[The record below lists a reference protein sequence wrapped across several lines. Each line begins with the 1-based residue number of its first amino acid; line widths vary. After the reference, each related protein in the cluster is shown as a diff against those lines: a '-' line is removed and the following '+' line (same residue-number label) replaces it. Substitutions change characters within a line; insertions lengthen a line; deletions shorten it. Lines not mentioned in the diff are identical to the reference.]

1 MCLLLKSS
9 HILPSSNIRI
19 LSYSLSMTTK
29 KTTVLM
35 AAVLAVATVLAAGLA
50 VLPSSVEDA
59 QANPCSTEAENT
71 GDVETEYNCDFEGIG
86 SLTIVEGGGAGLTD
100 APIILPTP

>member
-1 MCLLLKSS
+1 
-9 HILPSSNIRI
+9 
-19 LSYSLSMTTK
+19 MTTK
-29 KTTVLM
+29 KPTVLM

-50 VLPSSVEDA
+50 VLPNSVKDA
-59 QANPCSTEAENT
+59 HANPCSTEAENS
-71 GDVETEYNCDFEGIG
+71 GDVDADFNCDFEGIG